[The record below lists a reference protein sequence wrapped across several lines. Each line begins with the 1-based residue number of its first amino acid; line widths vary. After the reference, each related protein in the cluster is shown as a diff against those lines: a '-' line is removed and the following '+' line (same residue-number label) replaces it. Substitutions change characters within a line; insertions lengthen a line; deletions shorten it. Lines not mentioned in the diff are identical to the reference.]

1 MNAHV
6 NATNPAETGATIG
19 PQRDLDLPALVAISW
34 SVAGGLLAGGATVA
48 TLILTSH
55 LSGHLLIAASAAFFA
70 IGAALGLAHGTMLG
84 VFGRPE
90 GTTPRQALGSIGRG
104 AIFLLPALLLG
115 WLIAGWVA
123 ALPIVLIGHHIL
135 GGVITLGAWMIMAAV
150 VAVASASGLRA
161 ARLLFRRWPD
171 RILGSVLVAAV
182 LVALSVMFAIERP
195 TVWFV
200 NVQLSTFGSLAF
212 VYALTFWFYGPLITG
227 GLALLRRIA
236 PMLPAGRL
244 VAASTWRARLSSAA
258 AVIAVALLVVTLALP
273 FHEGVLGLP
282 TAAERL
288 GWWQAALLALGNA
301 VTTELLLRL
310 CLFTAVFVLASRYL
324 TKTRAVGVALAVSAV
339 GDLLIHWNGIAAY
352 GMPGAGVVATYMVAR
367 LAIPAILFGY
377 LFWRRGLGTA
387 MAAHATADLAIGLL
401 VI

>member
-6 NATNPAETGATIG
+6 NAATIG

-55 LSGHLLIAASAAFFA
+55 LSGHLLIAASAVFFA
-70 IGAALGLAHGTMLG
+70 IGAVLGLAHGIMLG
-84 VFGRPE
+84 VFGRPD
-90 GTTPRQALGSIGRG
+90 GTTPRQALASIGRG
-104 AIFLLPALLLG
+104 TIFLLPALLLG

-171 RILGSVLVAAV
+171 RVLGSVLVTSV

-200 NVQLSTFGSLAF
+200 NVQLSSFGSLAF
-212 VYALTFWFYGPLITG
+212 VYALTFWFYGPLITV
-227 GLALLRRIA
+227 GLALLRRVA

-244 VAASTWRARLSSAA
+244 GVGNTWRARFSAA
-258 AVIAVALLVVTLALP
+258 ASVIAVALLVVTLALP

-288 GWWQAALLALGNA
+288 GWWQAGLLALGNA
-301 VTTELLLRL
+301 VTSELLLRL
-310 CLFTAVFVLASRYL
+310 GLFTAVFVLASRYL
-324 TKTRAVGVALAVSAV
+324 TKTRAVGVAVAVSAI
-339 GDLLIHWNGIAAY
+339 GDLLVHWNGIAAY

-367 LAIPAILFGY
+367 LAIPAVLFGY

-401 VI
+401 VF

>member
-6 NATNPAETGATIG
+6 NATIPTETGATIG
-19 PQRDLDLPALVAISW
+19 AQRDLDLPALVAISW

-48 TLILTSH
+48 ALILTSH
-55 LSGHLLIAASAAFFA
+55 LSGHLLIAASAVFFM

-90 GTTPRQALGSIGRG
+90 GTSPRQAIAGIARG
-104 AIFLLPALLLG
+104 LIFLIPALLLG

-135 GGVITLGAWMIMAAV
+135 GGLITLGAWMVMAAV
-150 VAVASASGLRA
+150 VAVAAASGLRA

-171 RILGSVLVAAV
+171 RILGSALVAAV

-200 NVQLSTFGSLAF
+200 NVQLSAFGSLAF
-212 VYALTFWFYGPLITG
+212 VYVLTFWFYGPLITG

-236 PMLPAGRL
+236 PMLPASRL
-244 VAASTWRARLSSAA
+244 RADGNWRARLSAVV
-258 AVIAVALLVVTLALP
+258 AVIVVALLVVTLALP

-282 TAAERL
+282 TGAERF
-288 GWWQAALLALGNA
+288 GWWQASLLALGNA

-310 CLFTAVFVLASRYL
+310 CLLTAVFVLASRYL
-324 TKTRAVGVALAVSAV
+324 TKTRAVGVAVAVAAV
-339 GDLLIHWNGIAAY
+339 GDLLLHWNGLAAY
-352 GMPGAGVVATYMVAR
+352 GMPGAGVVASYMVAR

-387 MAAHATADLAIGLL
+387 VAAHATADLAIGLL

>member
-6 NATNPAETGATIG
+6 NATTPVETNAMIGA
-19 PQRDLDLPALVAISW
+19 QRDLDLPALVAISW
-34 SVAGGLLAGGATVA
+34 SVAGGMLAGGATVA
-48 TLILTSH
+48 ALILANR
-55 LSGHLLIAASAAFFA
+55 LSGHLLIAASAVFFI

-90 GTTPRQALGSIGRG
+90 GTSPRQAVASIVRG
-104 AIFLLPALLLG
+104 LIFLLPALLLG

-135 GGVITLGAWMIMAAV
+135 GGIITLGAWLVMAALI
-150 VAVASASGLRA
+150 AVASAAGIRA

-171 RILGSVLVAAV
+171 RILGSALVLAV
-182 LVALSVMFAIERP
+182 MVALSVMFAIERP

-200 NVQLSTFGSLAF
+200 NVQLSTFGSLLF
-212 VYALTFWFYGPLITG
+212 VYALTFWFYGPLITA

-236 PMLPAGRL
+236 PMLPASRL
-244 VAASTWRARLSSAA
+244 HAGANWRARLSAAA

-282 TAAERL
+282 TVAERF

-310 CLFTAVFVLASRYL
+310 GLLTAVFVLASRYL
-324 TKTRAVGVALAVSAV
+324 TKTRAVGVAVALAAV
-339 GDLLIHWNGIAAY
+339 GDLLIHWNGLAAY
-352 GMPGAGVVATYMVAR
+352 GMPGAAVVATYMVAR

-387 MAAHATADLAIGLL
+387 VAAHATADLAIGLL

>member
-1 MNAHV
+1 MNAHT
-6 NATNPAETGATIG
+6 NATAPAEIG

-48 TLILTSH
+48 TLILTSR
-55 LSGHLLIAASAAFFA
+55 LSGHLLITASAVFFA

-84 VFGRPE
+84 VFGRPD
-90 GTTPRQALGSIGRG
+90 GTTPRQAFASIARG
-104 AIFLLPALLLG
+104 TIFLLPSLLLG
-115 WLIAGWVA
+115 WLIAGWDA

-150 VAVASASGLRA
+150 VALASAAGLRA
-161 ARLLFRRWPD
+161 ARLMFRRWPD
-171 RILGSVLVAAV
+171 RVLGTLLVAAV
-182 LVALSVMFAIERP
+182 MVALSVMFTIERP
-195 TVWFV
+195 TVWFI

-212 VYALTFWFYGPLITG
+212 VYVLTFWFYGPLITA

-236 PMLPAGRL
+236 PLLPATRL
-244 VAASTWRARLSSAA
+244 GTGDSWRARLSAA
-258 AVIAVALLVVTLALP
+258 VSVIAVALLVVTLALP
-273 FHEGVLGLP
+273 FQQGVLGLP

-310 CLFTAVFVLASRYL
+310 CLLTAVFVLASRYL
-324 TKTRAVGVALAVSAV
+324 TKTRAVGVAVAVSAV
-339 GDLLIHWNGIAAY
+339 GDLLLHWNGIAAY
-352 GMPGAGVVATYMVAR
+352 GMPGAGVVATYMIAR

-387 MAAHATADLAIGLL
+387 VAAHVTADLAIGLL
-401 VI
+401 VF

>member
-1 MNAHV
+1 MNAQL
-6 NATNPAETGATIG
+6 NAAATS

-48 TLILTSH
+48 TLILTSR
-55 LSGHLLIAASAAFFA
+55 LSGHLLIAASAAFFLV
-70 IGAALGLAHGTMLG
+70 GAVLGLAHGAMLG

-90 GTTPRQALGSIGRG
+90 GTTPRQAISSIARG
-104 AIFLLPALLLG
+104 TIFLIPSLLLG

-123 ALPIVLIGHHIL
+123 ALPIVLIGRHIL
-135 GGVITLGAWMIMAAV
+135 GGVITVAAWLVMAAV
-150 VAVASASGLRA
+150 IAVASASGLRA
-161 ARLLFRRWPD
+161 ARFLFRRWPD
-171 RILGSVLVAAV
+171 RILGPTLVLAV
-182 LVALSVMFAIERP
+182 LAALSVMFTIERP

-200 NVQLSTFGSLAF
+200 NVQLSTFGSVVFA
-212 VYALTFWFYGPLITG
+212 YALTFWFYGPLITG

-236 PMLPAGRL
+236 PMLPSSRL
-244 VAASTWRARLSSAA
+244 VRGDTWRARFSAA
-258 AVIAVALLVVTLALP
+258 AAAIAVVLLVVTLALP

-310 CLFTAVFVLASRYL
+310 CLLTAVFVLALRYM
-324 TKTRAVGVALAVSAV
+324 TKARAVGLAVALSAI
-339 GDLLIHWNGIAAY
+339 GDLLIHWNGVAAF
-352 GMPGAGVVATYMVAR
+352 GMPGAGIVATYMIAR
-367 LAIPAILFGY
+367 LAIPAALFGY

-387 MAAHATADLAIGLL
+387 VAAHATADLAVGLL
-401 VI
+401 AF

>member
-1 MNAHV
+1 
-6 NATNPAETGATIG
+6 
-19 PQRDLDLPALVAISW
+19 
-34 SVAGGLLAGGATVA
+34 
-48 TLILTSH
+48 LIT
-55 LSGHLLIAASAAFFA
+55 ASAVFFA
-70 IGAALGLAHGTMLG
+70 IGAALGLAHGAMLG

-90 GTTPRQALGSIGRG
+90 GTTPRQAAASIARG
-104 AIFLLPALLLG
+104 TIFLLPSLLLG

-123 ALPIVLIGHHIL
+123 ALPIVLIGRHIL
-135 GGVITLGAWMIMAAV
+135 GGVITLAAWLIMAAV
-150 VAVASASGLRA
+150 VAVASAAGLRA

-171 RILGSVLVAAV
+171 RVLGSTLVLAV
-182 LVALSVMFAIERP
+182 MVALSVMFAIDRP

-227 GLALLRRIA
+227 GLALLRGIA

-244 VAASTWRARLSSAA
+244 TAGTSPRARLAA
-258 AVIAVALLVVTLALP
+258 AASVIAVALLVVTLALP
-273 FHEGVLGLP
+273 FQQGVLGLP
-282 TAAERL
+282 TAAERF
-288 GWWQAALLALGNA
+288 GWWQAALLALGNV
-301 VTTELLLRL
+301 VTSELLLRL

-324 TKTRAVGVALAVSAV
+324 TKPRAVGVAVAVSAI
-339 GDLLIHWNGIAAY
+339 GDLLLHWNGIAAY
-352 GMPGAGVVATYMVAR
+352 GMPGAGVVATYMIAR

-401 VI
+401 VF